1 MIVFYEEADVKKARE
16 RNKAR
21 REHWITRGQEE
32 EEDKWRLKR
41 QVLKLIS
48 SGQVGKAESRI
59 NSNGIASMSDHAVRA
74 QLASKYP
81 YRGRDMPDQVCRN
94 LRSLLGPPTGATLS
108 VACSIYRDGLSATQ
122 QTTTTRL
129 KWVKLSLQKRA
140 PGTGGL
146 GENS

>member
-1 MIVFYEEADVKKARE
+1 MIVFCEEADVKKARE

-48 SGQVGKAESRI
+48 AGQVGKAESRI

-94 LRSLLGPPTGATLS
+94 LIKSVGATHRSYFERGFLDL
-108 VACSIYRDGLSATQ
+108 CDGLSATQ
-122 QTTTTRL
+122 QTTMFSIFG
-129 KWVKLSLQKRA
+129 KI
-140 PGTGGL
+140 
-146 GENS
+146 

>member
-21 REHWITRGQEE
+21 REHWITRGQEK

-94 LRSLLGPPTGATLS
+94 LISLLGPPTGATLS
-108 VACSIYRDGLSATQ
+108 VA
-122 QTTTTRL
+122 
-129 KWVKLSLQKRA
+129 
-140 PGTGGL
+140 
-146 GENS
+146 